1 MLKQNVLVITIAL
14 IFATCT
20 WTNGNRKGARSTE
33 TGVLFLRTDFF
44 DSSGTVVF
52 HSPMMIW
59 YQDSAVIEEVVR
71 IETSTD
77 TASKTTVSYPVEVYK
92 YFDLAHRNWFDY
104 RTFTDTSRIV
114 RSGILP
120 DSLVRG
126 TDWRGWAFYT
136 NSVPMKGEPE
146 VLADT
151 IIRGTKYM
159 RVKFSKLNRPSG
171 YYSIGYLRYDNKG
184 KLFSLNKNFSSKV
197 NCTMTRYDEFK
208 ETGLA
213 PFATTELEF
222 LSDTLSANEL
232 RVFQAWKE
240 NAKKDNNY

>member
-1 MLKQNVLVITIAL
+1 
-14 IFATCT
+14 
-20 WTNGNRKGARSTE
+20 
-33 TGVLFLRTDFF
+33 
-44 DSSGTVVF
+44 
-52 HSPMMIW
+52 
-59 YQDSAVIEEVVR
+59 
-71 IETSTD
+71 
-77 TASKTTVSYPVEVYK
+77 
-92 YFDLAHRNWFDY
+92 
-104 RTFTDTSRIV
+104 
-114 RSGILP
+114 
-120 DSLVRG
+120 
-126 TDWRGWAFYT
+126 
-136 NSVPMKGEPE
+136 MKGEPE
-146 VLADT
+146 VLTDT

-240 NAKKDNNY
+240 NAKKDNNYWTTWIHKSVLIEPGDYPPGFFINFFWSKEWFEIVIIWGNLWVHQFIWEILPRLAIGLRFELWPLKVVELPFNRLNVFFCAGSNSIKPWQSVPVINRM

>member
-1 MLKQNVLVITIAL
+1 MLKQNILFITIAL

-20 WTNGNRKGARSTE
+20 WSNGNRKAAPSTE

-44 DSSGTVVF
+44 DSTGNLVF
-52 HSPMMIW
+52 HSPMKIW
-59 YQDSAVIEEVVR
+59 YQDSIVVEEVVR
-71 IETSTD
+71 IESSTD
-77 TASKTTVSYPVEVYK
+77 PANKTTVSYPVEVYK
-92 YFDLAHRNWFDY
+92 YFDLVHRNWYDY
-104 RTFTDTSRIV
+104 RTFADTSRIV

-136 NSVPMKGEPE
+136 NSVRMKSEPE
-146 VLADT
+146 VLTDT
-151 IIRGTKYM
+151 IIGDTKYM
-159 RVKFSKLNRPSG
+159 RIKFSKLNRPSG